1 MSRPPKQPRR
11 EEQQQATQEAQRR
24 EGGQNE
30 GGKLKRNWVVNDWWK
45 AIRQILSITRHGHRH
60 RHTTPLS
67 LLLPLSL
74 SSPAAA
80 GGTAEGRQQLSSRS
94 TTSFLELA
102 ARRGG

>member
-1 MSRPPKQPRR
+1 MSRAPKQPRR

-24 EGGQNE
+24 EGGTKRGGGNSNVTGWSMT
-30 GGKLKRNWVVNDWWK
+30 GGKQFGRFF
-45 AIRQILSITRHGHRH
+45 LSHG
-60 RHTTPLS
+60 TATGTGTPLPS
-67 LLLPLSL
+67 LSFSLSL